1 MITVIDNETCIVQK
15 CCSFQQQ
22 QILFTN
28 ALSLANDFNLRN
40 HIDGVFNI
48 MVTNVCR
55 QFFLQPFEYR
65 LLQVVKTDVL
75 QPNPKQFIGL
85 LTQSLHRELRK
96 NTSHKVHVH
105 FSLVLNGHFP
115 TVLTY
120 KEAFHQLV
128 GGTGNVD
135 FTGHTWR
142 LHATGDVNGV
152 APNVQGGFISPD
164 PSGNDGTGM
173 NTDAQFPE
181 ILMLGNFLRPKR
193 KHVCVYLHGHQ
204 NHSYRMYSALI
215 GYATCRHI
223 GIANGFN
230 LFNPVLLHNG
240 IKTKEKMIEL
250 VDE

>member
-75 QPNPKQFIGL
+75 QTNPKQFIGL

-96 NTSHKVHVH
+96 NTTYKIHIDI
-105 FSLVLNGHFP
+105 SLVLYRHFS
-115 TVLTY
+115 TVLAH
-120 KEAFHQLV
+120 KETFHKLV

-135 FTGHTWR
+135 FTGHARGFHT
-142 LHATGDVNGV
+142 TGDVNGV
-152 APNVQGGFISPD
+152 APNIEGGFISPD

-193 KHVCVYLHGHQ
+193 KHVGMYFHSHQ
-204 NHSYRMYSALI
+204 NHRSGWTPPLTGLPPSAIIAFAMVLI
-215 GYATCRHI
+215 LSIPFFLT
-223 GIANGFN
+223 
-230 LFNPVLLHNG
+230 
-240 IKTKEKMIEL
+240 IESKRKKK
-250 VDE
+250 